1 MSRAAHPR
9 GTNIRILFVT
19 SWFSPQSVGGT
30 ELHLRE
36 LALALRAEHEVSV
49 FTQHRDPD
57 DREYAV
63 RRLEVE
69 GLPVHSVVHNFSDT
83 DHFFRLYANPA
94 IERVFDEHLAR
105 EAPDVCHVHHLTC
118 LSTTMLEA
126 LRRRGV
132 PTVMTLHDSWLL
144 CPRGQRLHPSGDHC
158 ATIDRERC
166 IDCMRV
172 TWPHLFPPAGPGAP
186 AGTDRETVRE
196 MDRHVRRVLAFPD
209 LLIAPSEFHRREFV
223 AWGVP
228 SERIRA
234 IPHGLPRV
242 PVPVPVARR
251 APDGRFRIGYLG
263 TLIPS
268 KGVHVLVEAF
278 RRLERPDATL
288 ELHGEWFPYH
298 QDAGYLERLR
308 ELAAGDPGIAFHGRY
323 GPAELPAILAE
334 LDVLVVP
341 SIWFETFSLTVRE
354 GWLARLPVVAS
365 DHGALRE
372 ALGEGRR
379 GRLFPPGDAAA
390 LASVLRELHDNP
402 VARDTIRG
410 RPEWVRTVDDMV
422 RELKGVYH
430 EVAARPRPAAA
441 AAGWPDLDR
450 FHPELRLLRGH
461 PQERRSARL
470 REGFE
475 NLGRAFPGG
484 GAAAPYEALA
494 RQGSA
499 LRRWAAVRGEELLA
513 LEEERSRLRQEA
525 RALEARGARSE
536 ADQEEL
542 RRRVAA
548 LEEEARA
555 RERELREVEADRRST
570 RQRLD
575 AVSSSWLHRWVERLV
590 GGKRL
595 GPRP

>member
-1 MSRAAHPR
+1 
-9 GTNIRILFVT
+9 V
-19 SWFSPQSVGGT
+19 
-30 ELHLRE
+30 
-36 LALALRAEHEVSV
+36 
-49 FTQHRDPD
+49 D
-57 DREYAV
+57 
-63 RRLEVE
+63 
-69 GLPVHSVVHNFSDT
+69 GLSVHSVVHNFSDT
-83 DHFFRLYANPA
+83 DHFFRLYANPE

-126 LRRRGV
+126 LKRRGV

-166 IDCMRV
+166 IDCMRG
-172 TWPHLFPPAGPGAP
+172 TWPHLFGPAEPGAP
-186 AGTDRETVRE
+186 GGTDRETVRE
-196 MDRHVRRVLAFPD
+196 VDRHVRRVLALPD

-234 IPHGLPRV
+234 IPHGLPRMT
-242 PVPVPVARR
+242 VPVPVARR

-278 RRLERPDATL
+278 SRLERPDATL

-298 QDAGYLERLR
+298 EDAGYLERLR
-308 ELAAGDPGIAFHGRY
+308 ELAAGDPRITFHGRY
-323 GPAELPAILAE
+323 GPAQLPAILAE

-372 ALGEGRR
+372 ALAEGRR

-410 RPEWVRTVDDMV
+410 RPEWVRTVEEMV
-422 RELKGVYH
+422 RELKGVYQ
-430 EVAARPRPAAA
+430 EVGTRPRGAAA
-441 AAGWPDLDR
+441 AAGWSDLDR
-450 FHPELRLLRGH
+450 FHPELCRLRGL

-470 REGFE
+470 REGLE
-475 NLGRAFPGG
+475 TLGRAFPGWG
-484 GAAAPYEALA
+484 PAAAYDALA
-494 RQGSA
+494 REGSA
-499 LRRWAAVRGEELLA
+499 LRRWAAVRGEETRA
-513 LEEERSRLRQEA
+513 LEEERARLRQEA
-525 RALEARGARSE
+525 RALEARGARSDAELE
-536 ADQEEL
+536 AL
-542 RRRVAA
+542 RRRVAE
-548 LEEEARA
+548 LEEEARGKERRLRELEADRARA
-555 RERELREVEADRRST
+555 RERLE
-570 RQRLD
+570 
-575 AVSSSWLHRWVERLV
+575 AVSRSWLHRWAD
-590 GGKRL
+590 RL
-595 GPRP
+595 GGGRHLEPRP